1 MYLMRRI
8 FFLCQPASLVR
19 VGHEEGKGD
28 VGGKGNT
35 EYKSL
40 SFRETTSSQAPSYAS
55 PKLRLTESLTGVKC
69 RATSVAKKTKSSF
82 FISKICSIYCQK
94 DLRATNVGLHNCEG
108 SEGPL
113 KHGVVESPNT
123 SLQVKPLVCFAWILC
138 QVSLQAL

>member
-1 MYLMRRI
+1 MYLMRQI

-69 RATSVAKKTKSSF
+69 RATSVAKKILVHQDSDVSIFVAVHTILSF
-82 FISKICSIYCQK
+82 LNLFA
-94 DLRATNVGLHNCEG
+94 DAEHN
-108 SEGPL
+108 
-113 KHGVVESPNT
+113 
-123 SLQVKPLVCFAWILC
+123 
-138 QVSLQAL
+138 

>member
-69 RATSVAKKTKSSF
+69 RATSVAKN
-82 FISKICSIYCQK
+82 
-94 DLRATNVGLHNCEG
+94 L
-108 SEGPL
+108 
-113 KHGVVESPNT
+113 
-123 SLQVKPLVCFAWILC
+123 SLQGYAKT
-138 QVSLQAL
+138 LQGMSKSNFEAKRCL